1 MRIIKAIFND
11 EQIIIPTSVLL
22 EGEYDEFNI
31 YTGVPTIIGKNGVE
45 SVLELPLTPNELNA
59 FKHSNNVLRESM
71 KTIGY

>member
-1 MRIIKAIFND
+1 
-11 EQIIIPTSVLL
+11 
-22 EGEYDEFNI
+22 I